1 MSHPKCVVGSEL
13 GCFARA
19 VSTLGR
25 LSLLARPLKEEFFF
39 KVTEEMKTSCC
50 VLSASWDIPIGWW
63 PQHLS
68 TGHPVADNG
77 IPMPLPSCFL
87 PCSHSVVSTPERQLL
102 GEAFMTLTVL
112 SLTGDSMVPSVT
124 LCEHGL
130 QVHWHSLFLFFYVV
144 YIILIQSAEF
154 PFSVS
159 RTHHRYSAIPPLL
172 PPFWLNQKLRS
183 KKTKNC
189 HPMACMEQGYL
200 SLIFKYYS
208 WPLNYV
214 RVTFI

>member
-25 LSLLARPLKEEFFF
+25 LSLLSRPLKEEFFF

-68 TGHPVADNG
+68 VADNG
-77 IPMPLPSCFL
+77 ISMPLPSCFL

-102 GEAFMTLTVL
+102 GEAFTILTVL
-112 SLTGDSMVPSVT
+112 CPLLETVWFLLYHCVSIVYRCIGIHFVFFLCSLHYSDTK
-124 LCEHGL
+124 
-130 QVHWHSLFLFFYVV
+130 WRIFLFCF
-144 YIILIQSAEF
+144 Q
-154 PFSVS
+154 
-159 RTHHRYSAIPPLL
+159 
-172 PPFWLNQKLRS
+172 N
-183 KKTKNC
+183 
-189 HPMACMEQGYL
+189 L
-200 SLIFKYYS
+200 S
-208 WPLNYV
+208 
-214 RVTFI
+214 